1 MIALKK
7 INLLSLRRLKKI
19 ITIFLLLIISVQ
31 CLPVKELGKCLFDS
45 SFVEEDVCVKSVD
58 KKETKDYHKEFYFT
72 TYSEIIASDLQFSL
86 FSRKNTALF
95 LGPVTDVTTPPPN
108 A

>member
-1 MIALKK
+1 MRLLKK
-7 INLLSLRRLKKI
+7 A
-19 ITIFLLLIISVQ
+19 ITIFLLLIISIQ

-45 SFVEEDVCVKSVD
+45 SFVEEDVCGKHLD
-58 KKETKDYHKEFYFT
+58 KKETKDYDKEFCLTAYT
-72 TYSEIIASDLQFSL
+72 EQITSL
-86 FSRKNTALF
+86 IRTSFYRSKNTSLF

>member
-1 MIALKK
+1 M
-7 INLLSLRRLKKI
+7 KKI
-19 ITIFLLLIISVQ
+19 ITIFLLLVICIQ

-45 SFVEEDVCVKSVD
+45 SFVEEDVCGKSLD

-72 TYSEIIASDLQFSL
+72 IYNEAIAVVKPYSFY
-86 FSRKNTALF
+86 SRKNTKLY